1 MGRGRARGNFLMRFF
16 YFKGE
21 FKMTNL
27 LNAQWNN
34 GYGLE
39 KIQKGV
45 QGMNLMGDT
54 VYGRVEQK

>member
-1 MGRGRARGNFLMRFF
+1 
-16 YFKGE
+16 
-21 FKMTNL
+21 MTNL